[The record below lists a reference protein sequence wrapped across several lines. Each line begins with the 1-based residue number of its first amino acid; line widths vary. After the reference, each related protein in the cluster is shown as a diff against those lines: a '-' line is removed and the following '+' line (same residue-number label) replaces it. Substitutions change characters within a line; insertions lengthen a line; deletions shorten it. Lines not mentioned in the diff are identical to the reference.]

1 MKKILYFLPLVFSSC
16 ASLYI
21 PPMVN
26 APLLKE
32 KNETQLELSV
42 SPNSIYASADYAFS
56 EQYGIMINGN
66 LSYGNVCD
74 ENDIFIEGEGS
85 SSPYIDLSI
94 TGRYAHKYVEG
105 AIGRF
110 NLLQSEKTFLEA
122 FVGGG
127 YGIADENKYH
137 NKYSQVFVQG
147 DFGQRLRILDWGVS
161 FRLSSAFHQF
171 DWQDDYGK
179 SFNENY
185 AQFHVEPMA
194 FCRVGGEHFKFVP
207 KIGLSLPIS
216 TSKFSN
222 VEENILDSDYYRTTL
237 LHVSVGVHYSF

>member
-1 MKKILYFLPLVFSSC
+1 MKKILYFLPLLFSSC

-26 APLLKE
+26 APLFKE
-32 KNETQLELSV
+32 KGEAQVELSV
-42 SPNSIYASADYAFS
+42 SPTSVYASADYAFS
-56 EQYGIMINGN
+56 EHYGVMLNGN
-66 LSYGNVCD
+66 LSYGNFTD
-74 ENDIFIEGEGS
+74 YNDIFTS
-85 SSPYIDLSI
+85 KDQSRRDYWDLSI
-94 TGRYAHKYVEG
+94 YGKYGHKYVEG

-179 SFNENY
+179 SFSEDY

-194 FCRVGGEHFKFVP
+194 FCRVGGEHLKFVP

-216 TSKFSN
+216 TSNFSN
-222 VEENILDSDYYRTTL
+222 VEENILDADYYRTTL
-237 LHVSVGVHYSF
+237 LHVSIGVHYSF